1 MFKEKFENLEG
12 SNCLRTKVNLN
23 LPFVIEQI
31 KAPLAVDNPDQNS
44 VFRVELNSHDIS
56 HASLHHDTDRKD
68 NKQKV
73 LKKHGVSQL
82 IALSNDIVAL
92 DKALCELRVSVDNI
106 KVDVVGDGVSIQSLQ
121 REANQNNTK
130 SDMLV
135 TNIET
140 MDDRLVDVEDAL
152 D

>member
-1 MFKEKFENLEG
+1 MSSDKGEFE
-12 SNCLRTKVNLN
+12 NLN
-23 LPFVIEQI
+23 LPFEQI
-31 KAPLAVDNPDQNS
+31 N
-44 VFRVELNSHDIS
+44 
-56 HASLHHDTDRKD
+56 

-73 LKKHGVSQL
+73 LEKHGVSQL

-92 DKALCELRVSVDNI
+92 DKALCELRVSVENI

-140 MDDRLVDVEDAL
+140 MDDRLVDVEDSL